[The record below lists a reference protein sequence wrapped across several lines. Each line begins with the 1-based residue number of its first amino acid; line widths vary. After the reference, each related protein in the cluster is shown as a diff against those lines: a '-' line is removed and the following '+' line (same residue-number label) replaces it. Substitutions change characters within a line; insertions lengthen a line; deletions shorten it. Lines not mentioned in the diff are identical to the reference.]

1 MSYAK
6 LRQQLAEQAARLMFE
21 NQISFQKA
29 TQQAVQ
35 RVGGGYI
42 DRKALPTQREIRA
55 EIAKLAWLTEQSDD
69 RLLEPPEPT
78 DRFVVYASHLAPLEQ
93 IPRFGRSSRGEDL
106 LSHSLRTFDVARDEL
121 PYDEEFLTAALLH
134 EIGRAVDPQDAARAA
149 LDALGDHIT
158 ERTAWLIEHLEAG
171 RAFHEGSLG
180 QRSRRRHTPH
190 PPFCCSE
197 PSYTSVPRLH
207 TFLSRFRS
215 LHARSRPRR
224 AGRPLPFPVAAM
236 FVVHPRVR
244 RPAAADSAAPRRR
257 RRRNS

>member
-29 TQQAVQ
+29 TQQAVH

-93 IPRFGRSSRGEDL
+93 IPRFGRSPRGEDL
-106 LSHSLRTFDVARDEL
+106 LSHSLRTFDLAREEL

-134 EIGRAVDPQDAARAA
+134 EIGRAIDPQDATRVG
-149 LDALGDHIT
+149 LEALGDHLT
-158 ERTAWLIEHLEAG
+158 ERTAWLMEHLEAG

-180 QRSRRRHTPH
+180 QRSRRRLAESEW
-190 PPFCCSE
+190 FEDLLQLAECDRRGCSLGVR
-197 PSYTSVPRLH
+197 TSDLE
-207 TFLSRFRS
+207 TALAY
-215 LHARSRPRR
+215 LQE
-224 AGRPLPFPVAAM
+224 LDAAYGE
-236 FVVHPRVR
+236 
-244 RPAAADSAAPRRR
+244 S
-257 RRRNS
+257 